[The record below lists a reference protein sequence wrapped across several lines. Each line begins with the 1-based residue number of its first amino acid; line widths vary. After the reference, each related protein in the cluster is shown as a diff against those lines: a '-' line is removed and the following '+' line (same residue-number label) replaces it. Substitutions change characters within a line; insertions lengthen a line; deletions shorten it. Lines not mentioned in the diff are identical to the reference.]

1 VLRQPGAR
9 VTEGART
16 ELLATIESQT
26 DRLTRLVSNLLDASR
41 LAGGRLVLNQ
51 QPQNLAEIVSRALSQ
66 LRDELRQHR
75 VIVELP
81 FDLEHVACDDVHIEQ
96 VFFNLLENGARYTP
110 PGTTLRITGERVGK
124 MVQVEVTD
132 DGPGIRN
139 DDRARIFA
147 PFERGTTITE
157 GTGLGLSIAR
167 GFVEAHG
174 GRIWLVEQNRVDAGA
189 SFAFTVPVWAAAV

>member
-1 VLRQPGAR
+1 
-9 VTEGART
+9 
-16 ELLATIESQT
+16 
-26 DRLTRLVSNLLDASR
+26 LTRLVSNLLDASR

-81 FDLEHVACDDVHIEQ
+81 PDLEHVACDDVHIEQ
-96 VFFNLLENGARYTP
+96 VFFNLLENAARYTP

-124 MVQVEVTD
+124 MVQVQVTD

-139 DDRARIFA
+139 DDRARVFA
-147 PFERGTTITE
+147 PFERGTTITD

-174 GRIWLVEQNRVDAGA
+174 GRIWLVEHNQVVAGA
-189 SFAFTVPVWAAAV
+189 SFAFTVPVWAPA